1 MQQKIKECDK
11 QIKAFTDTFIEQHS
25 TVKELRAPAKVHKR
39 INKNDPKNIDLNQI
53 AFQYFGGV
61 DLMQIEG
68 VSHGTVLALMSEIG
82 PKGLH
87 KFQTAKQF
95 TAWLRLAPNNKV
107 SGGKV
112 LYRRIPKG
120 SNRLKL
126 ALRNAANVIGNLKDA
141 NLYNFFIRISIRK
154 GRTAAI
160 TATAQKLATI
170 IWNMIVKKEQY
181 DPPSIYEFLDQK
193 RKRKVREIQKFI
205 HKFDIKA
212 NELGIVST

>member
-1 MQQKIKECDK
+1 M
-11 QIKAFTDTFIEQHS
+11 
-25 TVKELRAPAKVHKR
+25 
-39 INKNDPKNIDLNQI
+39 

-68 VSHGTVLALMSEIG
+68 VSHATILALMSELG
-82 PKGLH
+82 PEGFH

-95 TAWLRLAPNNKV
+95 TSWLRLAPNNKV
-107 SGGKV
+107 SGGKI
-112 LYRRIPKG
+112 LNSKIQKG

-141 NLYNFFIRISIRK
+141 NLNPFFMRICIRK

-160 TATAQKLATI
+160 TATARKLAVI
-170 IWNMIVKKEQY
+170 IWNMIVKNEQY
-181 DPPSIYEFLDQK
+181 NPPNKYEYLDQK
-193 RKRKVREIQKFI
+193 RKRKVKQMLKLI

-212 NELGIVST
+212 NEPGFVYGCFTMSYRNVSPNSQEWYTSSSY